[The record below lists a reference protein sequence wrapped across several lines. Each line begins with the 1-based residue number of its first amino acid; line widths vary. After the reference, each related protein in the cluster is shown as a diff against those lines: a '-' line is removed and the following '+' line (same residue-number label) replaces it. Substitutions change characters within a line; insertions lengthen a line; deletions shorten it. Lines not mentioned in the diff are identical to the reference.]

1 MVDGYILLLL
11 WIIIGKLSLLEKVFD
26 YILQQQ

>member
-11 WIIIGKLSLLEKVFD
+11 WIIIGSLLEKVFD